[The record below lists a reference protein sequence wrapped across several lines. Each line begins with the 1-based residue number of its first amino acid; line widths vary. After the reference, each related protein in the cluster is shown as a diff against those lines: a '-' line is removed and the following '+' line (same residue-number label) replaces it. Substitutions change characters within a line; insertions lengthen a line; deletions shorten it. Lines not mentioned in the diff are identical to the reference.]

1 MFGVVEGGFW
11 LLKYLSLLSVHPESC
26 LSVSHALLSREGDR
40 SASISDGI
48 SLYFFIPYASFTVT
62 PTDILEE
69 EWKFYLEG
77 PVRFSAGSLTCT
89 PGPSLFTSGFLHTV
103 ESHVSSWKL

>member
-11 LLKYLSLLSVHPESC
+11 LLKYLSLLSIHPESC

-62 PTDILEE
+62 PTDIFRGRVEVL
-69 EWKFYLEG
+69 L
-77 PVRFSAGSLTCT
+77 RR
-89 PGPSLFTSGFLHTV
+89 PSEV
-103 ESHVSSWKL
+103 